1 VGHVSDLTQ
10 RTIRDK
16 LARLNQV
23 RTRSVCLSCLQA
35 LVMQAGLIVVSC
47 SCSRSQMAL
56 VLGLEGVDEL
66 RDFWGGESA
75 ITWRLSAT
83 EVKSIMAQRIDLP
96 AGAVAALQLA

>member
-1 VGHVSDLTQ
+1 
-10 RTIRDK
+10 
-16 LARLNQV
+16 
-23 RTRSVCLSCLQA
+23 
-35 LVMQAGLIVVSC
+35 
-47 SCSRSQMAL
+47 MAL